1 MADTSDKVPHTYVEA
16 DKKLED
22 ASSTAW
28 SFTLMGIIGIA
39 FLVLIWTGILPVR
52 LSIVTLSSGTMASGI
67 LFFIFLILG
76 IRGFQERKKL
86 LSARAKEEAIIFQIG
101 QWFQEHYSADAI
113 SNGVEED
120 ELPVEQLYFLRSE
133 NISRAMKEEFP
144 ELEETFAEYM
154 MELIYQMYFPD

>member
-28 SFTLMGIIGIA
+28 SFTLLGIIGIA
-39 FLVLIWTGILPVR
+39 VLILIWTGILPVR
-52 LSIVTLSSGTMASGI
+52 LSIVTLSSGTMAMGF

-86 LSARAKEEAIIFQIG
+86 LSARAKEETNIFQIR

-120 ELPVEQLYFLRSE
+120 DLPVEQLYFLRSE

-144 ELEETFAEYM
+144 ELEESFAEYM